1 MYYHA
6 SPIQGIKVLEPRLSN
21 HNVPL
26 VYLSAKREN
35 TLVYLSNAV
44 EKFCKEN
51 GFPYEGVWS
60 KWGPYGFDS
69 QGILQYEEYYPNA
82 LEETYDKVSGYIYSC
97 DTVESDVDFEP
108 KIPYAVVSRKNVNV
122 VSCECVGNALDEII
136 KAEQNGLIKIV
147 RYKDFIA
154 KREKWLYSII
164 KNEYAE
170 AVNHPEYQF
179 FLRGKFSKYLD

>member
-1 MYYHA
+1 MRKLFCEYGPVCYQISLKKETLKRHLKDFFSNTKIA
-6 SPIQGIKVLEPRLSN
+6 KTKVDYELPI
-21 HNVPL
+21 L
-26 VYLSAKREN
+26 VKAHTSL
-35 TLVYLSNAV
+35 LV
-44 EKFCKEN
+44 
-51 GFPYEGVWS
+51 
-60 KWGPYGFDS
+60 
-69 QGILQYEEYYPNA
+69 
-82 LEETYDKVSGYIYSC
+82 
-97 DTVESDVDFEP
+97 
-108 KIPYAVVSRKNVNV
+108 RKYVNV